1 MYMMDNSLPYRMYS
15 ATGDCSN
22 LEKTFL
28 SNVGCKSSLICW
40 KEKFKRSHHK
50 SCSILNNE
58 FMERRI
64 FIIELVLVV
73 FRVIRNYNRLYCRLH
88 SRPLPR
94 IKPPSSA
101 FVSVKERRSSA
112 FDFLSRI
119 FRSSWM
125 L

>member
-22 LEKTFL
+22 LEKSFL
-28 SNVGCKSSLICW
+28 LNVGCKPSLICR
-40 KEKFKRSHHK
+40 KEKFQRSHLK
-50 SCSILNNE
+50 VCSIVNKE
-58 FMERRI
+58 YIERRI
-64 FIIELVLVV
+64 IIIELTLVV
-73 FRVIRNYNRLYCRLH
+73 FREIRSYNRLFCRLH

-101 FVSVKERRSSA
+101 FNSVKERRSSTL
-112 FDFLSRI
+112 DLLSRI
-119 FRSSWM
+119 FRSSWI